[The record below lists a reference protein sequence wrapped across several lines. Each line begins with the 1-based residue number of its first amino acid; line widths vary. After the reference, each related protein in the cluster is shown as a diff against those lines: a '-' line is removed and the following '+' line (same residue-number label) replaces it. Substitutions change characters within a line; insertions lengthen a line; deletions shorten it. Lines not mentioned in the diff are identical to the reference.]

1 MCVLCAIVNALE
13 KAKKKIPLSF
23 SNAKEEEKKNVEE
36 RLNRNTS
43 SSLSFVDEIIN
54 EKKKKRVDTKK
65 NVAKDSIEEKLKE
78 RRNWSFEP
86 FTYASTKDKE

>member
-36 RLNRNTS
+36 RLNGNTS

-54 EKKKKRVDTKK
+54 EKKKKRVDTNK
-65 NVAKDSIEEKLKE
+65 NVSKESLEEELKE
-78 RRNWSFEP
+78 LRN
-86 FTYASTKDKE
+86 